1 EVRELGDGNETYQ
14 TQSRATDANPQED
27 SVTLYAENLHEHD
40 TESGEGDERP
50 RHHQAETRFL
60 SHDQIAAS
68 RRSRSISSTPKPASF
83 RTSSVCS
90 PRVGGSRSSPGLPCS
105 RRKPAPTSR

>member
-27 SVTLYAENLHEHD
+27 SVRLYAENLDEHD

-60 SHDQIAAS
+60 SHDQITAS

-90 PRVGGSRSSPGLPCS
+90 QRFGGSLYSTGMLCSHCLP
-105 RRKPAPTSR
+105 